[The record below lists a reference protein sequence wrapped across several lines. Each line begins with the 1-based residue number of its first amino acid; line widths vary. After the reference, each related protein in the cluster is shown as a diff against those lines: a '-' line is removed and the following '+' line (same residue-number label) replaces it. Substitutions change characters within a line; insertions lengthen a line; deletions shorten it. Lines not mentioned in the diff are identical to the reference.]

1 MGFDRQIGLEEEDT
15 LQGFPLRQRLRV
27 DSPGQGQLPLAG
39 LTNMVYTMEIY
50 VDGGC
55 RGNGQPGAIGAAAA
69 VFQKKHGGYD
79 AWTKSLPSYPPPTNQ
94 RAEITAII
102 LALEQALEKLEEL
115 DTNPYLDV
123 KIYSDSRY
131 AIGCMT
137 NWIYK
142 WARNGWINAAG
153 NEVANRDLI
162 QEASDLDDRL
172 KEAGDVEYI
181 WIPREENQLADRL
194 CNEDMDKQ

>member
-1 MGFDRQIGLEEEDT
+1 
-15 LQGFPLRQRLRV
+15 
-27 DSPGQGQLPLAG
+27 
-39 LTNMVYTMEIY
+39 MVYIMEIH

-69 VFQKKHGGYD
+69 IFKKKYGGYD
-79 AWTKSLPSYPPPTNQ
+79 AWTKSLPRYPPPTNQ

-153 NEVANRDLI
+153 NKVVNRDLI
-162 QEASDLDDRL
+162 QEASDLNNRL
-172 KEAGDVEYI
+172 KEEGDVEYI

-194 CNEDMDKQ
+194 CNEHMDKQ